1 MMTVYVLTV
10 EADAGRGDYI
20 GTTSVHA
27 TPEGALAALRT
38 HYEQYGDWYAE
49 CGVMDWEDF
58 QGAAHYLDPTRFG
71 DQMDGFIGAD
81 VALVTGT
88 ECDGLYWG
96 INAYLVKA

>member
-10 EADAGRGDYI
+10 EADAGRGDYL

-27 TPEGALAALRT
+27 TPAGALAALRA
-38 HYEQYGDWYAE
+38 HYVANDDWYAE

-58 QGAAHYLDPTRFG
+58 HGTAHYG
-71 DQMDGFIGAD
+71 AQMDGFIGAD

-88 ECDGLYWG
+88 ECDGLSWG
-96 INAYLVKA
+96 INPFLVNT